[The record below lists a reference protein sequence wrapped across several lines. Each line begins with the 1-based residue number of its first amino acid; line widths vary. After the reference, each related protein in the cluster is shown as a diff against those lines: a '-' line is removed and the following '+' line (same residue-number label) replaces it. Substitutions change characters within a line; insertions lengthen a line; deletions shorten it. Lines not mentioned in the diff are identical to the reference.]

1 MRQQRLD
8 GRQQAVSDNCGA
20 VVIGQV
26 HRHDVPGLSF
36 DKVAIA
42 ERQFDPTMGT
52 QPTHSIR
59 QIRWLLV
66 AFRSLDSGTGYGR
79 SR

>member
-1 MRQQRLD
+1 VLRQRLD
-8 GRQQAVSDNCGA
+8 GRQQAVSDDCGA

-59 QIRWLLV
+59 QIRWLPV
-66 AFRSLDSGTGYGR
+66 PFHRLDSGTGYGHA
-79 SR
+79 